1 MSTADEHA
9 GFNAAESRDATLQC
23 SKCALPGN
31 GEFILTKRLPGSK
44 AILALIRNRHIWKE
58 NAMKGIT
65 GFGHAAIK
73 VKDLDASLAFYKDK
87 LGFPEMLR
95 LHNKDGSTWLV
106 YLRIT
111 EEVFL
116 EIFPGAE
123 NDRAPGWNANGVNHM
138 CLTIDNLDTF
148 CPAIEAKGIKLTA
161 QIKDGLDG
169 NRQAWIEDPDGNRIE
184 LMEMHADC
192 LQYKGLKRLREEG
205 RVPA

>member
-1 MSTADEHA
+1 
-9 GFNAAESRDATLQC
+9 
-23 SKCALPGN
+23 
-31 GEFILTKRLPGSK
+31 
-44 AILALIRNRHIWKE
+44 
-58 NAMKGIT
+58 MKGIT

-138 CLTIDNLDTF
+138 CRRQPMSRHILMIDNLDSF

>member
-1 MSTADEHA
+1 
-9 GFNAAESRDATLQC
+9 
-23 SKCALPGN
+23 
-31 GEFILTKRLPGSK
+31 
-44 AILALIRNRHIWKE
+44 
-58 NAMKGIT
+58 MKGIT

>member
-1 MSTADEHA
+1 
-9 GFNAAESRDATLQC
+9 
-23 SKCALPGN
+23 
-31 GEFILTKRLPGSK
+31 
-44 AILALIRNRHIWKE
+44 
-58 NAMKGIT
+58 MKGIT

-111 EEVFL
+111 DDVFL

-123 NDRAPGWNANGVNHM
+123 NDRAPGWNANGVNHL

-148 CPAIEAKGIKLTA
+148 CPAGRGQGNPSSPRRSRTGSTA
-161 QIKDGLDG
+161 T
-169 NRQAWIEDPDGNRIE
+169 
-184 LMEMHADC
+184 
-192 LQYKGLKRLREEG
+192 G
-205 RVPA
+205 RPGSRTPTATASS